1 MKLLTSMLAL
11 FLVSCVALDDS
22 CVSGCDDTTPEPDVI
37 EEEPLPPE
45 PEPCLYPTA
54 TGRLL
59 YSETFPEVSW
69 EGAYDAEGNQVT
81 IHLLDQYCG
90 AEEGSVI
97 SDYDS
102 IVLAIGTG
110 WCTYCPAYMQYID
123 SIADE
128 LAANNAMIIFA
139 ELQTATMDTATSDF
153 AHEYVNDLGITSGYR
168 VGDANTWPLPEF
180 FLNSSDIIA
189 YPTAFII
196 RTRDMRIIA
205 NQRDTNYYM
214 DFRSITAGISED

>member
-1 MKLLTSMLAL
+1 MKLLASLLTLL
-11 FLVSCVALDDS
+11 LVSCVALDDS
-22 CVSGCDDTTPEPDVI
+22 GDSEYADNTPEPDVI

-102 IVLAIGTG
+102 IVIAIGTG
-110 WCTYCPAYMQYID
+110 WCTYCPAYMHTLT
-123 SIADE
+123 A
-128 LAANNAMIIFA
+128 LPTNWR
-139 ELQTATMDTATSDF
+139 QTT
-153 AHEYVNDLGITSGYR
+153 
-168 VGDANTWPLPEF
+168 P
-180 FLNSSDIIA
+180 
-189 YPTAFII
+189 
-196 RTRDMRIIA
+196 
-205 NQRDTNYYM
+205 
-214 DFRSITAGISED
+214 

>member
-1 MKLLTSMLAL
+1 MKTLTSILVL
-11 FLVSCVALDDS
+11 LLVSCAALDDS
-22 CVSGCDDTTPEPDVI
+22 CGSGCDDTTPEPDVVV
-37 EEEPLPPE
+37 EEPLPPE

-102 IVLAIGTG
+102 IVIAIGTG
-110 WCTYCPAYMQYID
+110 LVYILS
-123 SIADE
+123 SIHA
-128 LAANNAMIIFA
+128 I
-139 ELQTATMDTATSDF
+139 
-153 AHEYVNDLGITSGYR
+153 H
-168 VGDANTWPLPEF
+168 
-180 FLNSSDIIA
+180 
-189 YPTAFII
+189 
-196 RTRDMRIIA
+196 
-205 NQRDTNYYM
+205 
-214 DFRSITAGISED
+214 

>member
-1 MKLLTSMLAL
+1 MKLLASLLTLL
-11 FLVSCVALDDS
+11 LVSCVALDDS
-22 CVSGCDDTTPEPDVI
+22 GDSEYADNTPEPDAI

-69 EGAYDAEGNQVT
+69 EGAYDSEGNEVT

-97 SDYDS
+97 YDYDS

-110 WCTYCPAYMQYID
+110 WCTYCPDYMRYID

-128 LAANNAMIIFA
+128 LEANNVMVIFVQ
-139 ELQTATMDTATSDF
+139 LQTATMATATSDF
-153 AHEYVNDLGITSGYR
+153 AHEYINDLGITSGFR

-189 YPTAFII
+189 YPSAFII

-205 NQRDTNYYM
+205 NQRDSGYYL